1 LINKFSQTQQHFLR
15 KINCYQCATG
25 KNILL
30 RNRYPWLMV
39 IFITDKLFNR
49 QRKIFIKLFTFYIH
63 IRVFISMNRTVGDRH
78 GPIKIFILL
87 FVRN

>member
-1 LINKFSQTQQHFLR
+1 
-15 KINCYQCATG
+15 
-25 KNILL
+25 
-30 RNRYPWLMV
+30 MV